1 MELQS
6 QTPQVNSCWNQARI
20 FSDQTLCDGSLLQ
33 PHPRSSTA
41 LTLGNSSG
49 FLHVRGAKVGGMH
62 LSSLHSFIDSDPGKR
77 RDGYSDRQVGE
88 WEPGET
94 SHWGQLQA
102 FPWEWATCR
111 EQNPTVW
118 L

>member
-20 FSDQTLCDGSLLQ
+20 FSDQPLCDRSLLQ

-62 LSSLHSFIDSDPGKR
+62 LSSLHSFIDSGPGKG

-88 WEPGET
+88 
-94 SHWGQLQA
+94 
-102 FPWEWATCR
+102 
-111 EQNPTVW
+111 
-118 L
+118 